1 MADKKFRTVI
11 TYKTYFEDFFTKQV
25 QKVKDKI
32 LWTSFLWRNIM
43 KIKNNSKTLI
53 QIVEKQYGKKGTK
66 KRDKFEKGYESFKLG
81 AMILD
86 ARLEKGLTQEQ
97 LADKCGTNK
106 AYISRVENDI
116 KDVRISTLQKIIEV
130 GLGGRLNLSVTL

>member
-1 MADKKFRTVI
+1 
-11 TYKTYFEDFFTKQV
+11 
-25 QKVKDKI
+25 
-32 LWTSFLWRNIM
+32 M
-43 KIKNNSKTLI
+43 KIKNSSKTLT
-53 QIVEKQYGKKGTK
+53 QLVEQQYGKKGTK
-66 KRDKFEKGYESFKLG
+66 KRNKFEKGYESFKLG

-106 AYISRVENDI
+106 AYISKVENNI